1 MASLSNTFNI
11 SGWLIFYRCLWLKAV
26 CCWVEAA
33 VAVACYPGEEPNWSW
48 FSWMKTIL
56 GWVEESVG
64 VVCLLKAKPGWSWLA
79 WMKMGWRWVEVAV
92 AVGCLT
98 RETPGGRCFIWLK
111 GVPVCVCGGVLLWA
125 LFLRVVFG
133 VSMAGRMASWPS
145 IWVFFHL
152 GFLQGFLLI
161 SWLPQGSAVF
171 FWSMFSL
178 WSQTG
183 CTIISC
189 IISRLSAK
197 HYMECSAYLWSSAK
211 IHYLKY
217 IIYNH
222 QHTYWYLGL

>member
-1 MASLSNTFNI
+1 MASFSNTFNI

-33 VAVACYPGEEPNWSW
+33 VTVAWHPGEEPNWSW
-48 FSWMKTIL
+48 FSWMRTFL
-56 GWVEESVG
+56 GWVEAS

-133 VSMAGRMASWPS
+133 VSMADRMASWPS
-145 IWVFFHL
+145 IWVFFKVFSWYLDCHKDPPSFSGPCFHYGHRQVVL
-152 GFLQGFLLI
+152 LCLALYPVCLQ
-161 SWLPQGSAVF
+161 S
-171 FWSMFSL
+171 
-178 WSQTG
+178 
-183 CTIISC
+183 II
-189 IISRLSAK
+189 L
-197 HYMECSAYLWSSAK
+197 ECSGYLWSSAK